1 MALDLES
8 LKKGVCSLE
17 AAIQVADSEKVS
29 LFSEAE
35 KKVIKAGVI
44 QNFEFT
50 YELCWKYMRR
60 WLEINIGRAYGEGVP
75 RRELFRMARENHLVG
90 DVDRWMGYHQA
101 RNDTS
106 HTYNSIKADEI
117 FLAARAFLSDA
128 KSFLKELEQR
138 NA

>member
-1 MALDLES
+1 MALDLS
-8 LKKGVCSLE
+8 SIKKGVLSLE
-17 AAIQVADSEKVS
+17 AARQVVESAKFS

-75 RRELFRMARENHLVG
+75 RRELFRMARENHLIA
-90 DVDRWMGYHQA
+90 DVDKWMGYHQA

-106 HTYNSIKADEI
+106 HTYNCGKADEI
-117 FLAARAFLSDA
+117 FEVSAGFLGYA
-128 KSFLKELEQR
+128 KNFLTELEKR

>member
-1 MALDLES
+1 MALDLTG
-8 LKKGVCSLE
+8 LKKGVLSLE
-17 AAIQVADSEKVS
+17 AALEVAGSRNVS

-60 WLEINIGRAYGEGVP
+60 WLETNIGRAYGEGVP
-75 RRELFRMARENHLVG
+75 RRELFRMARENHLIA
-90 DVDRWMGYHQA
+90 DVDKWMGYHQA

-106 HTYNSIKADEI
+106 HTYNCGKADEI
-117 FLAARAFLSDA
+117 FEVSAGFLGDA
-128 KSFLKELEQR
+128 KNFLTELEKR